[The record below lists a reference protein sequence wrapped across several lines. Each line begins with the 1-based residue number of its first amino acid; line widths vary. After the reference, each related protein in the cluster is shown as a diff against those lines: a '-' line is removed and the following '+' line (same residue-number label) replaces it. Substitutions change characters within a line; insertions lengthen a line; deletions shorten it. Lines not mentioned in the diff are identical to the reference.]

1 MGKERNKYNLITG
14 KQTYLKCTKCSTIY
28 SYLKKKRFKAW
39 QSLAISSFVFHS
51 VCDTVLTDYSG
62 VIESPNFP
70 NPYPHNRNCTWV
82 IQATLGNTLNVSF
95 SHFQVETHTSCNYD
109 HLQVSLGS
117 LNIVS
122 SYCPESSKL
131 FPDGREFFKDCL
143 KQLKS
148 SQLRPKVNKDISIK
162 MVFFDLESLSLY
174 IFIIFNS

>member
-1 MGKERNKYNLITG
+1 MFYNILPF
-14 KQTYLKCTKCSTIY
+14 
-28 SYLKKKRFKAW
+28 KKNDFKLGKAW
-39 QSLAISSFVFHS
+39 RSAVLFFHS

-131 FPDGREFFKDCL
+131 FPDGREFFKYCL
-143 KQLKS
+143 KQLQHLNYVPKS
-148 SQLRPKVNKDISIK
+148 TKIYRSKWSFSI
-162 MVFFDLESLSLY
+162 
-174 IFIIFNS
+174 

>member
-28 SYLKKKRFKAW
+28 CYLKKNNEFKLGKAW
-39 QSLAISSFVFHS
+39 RSAVLFFHS

-70 NPYPHNRNCTWV
+70 NPYPHNRNCTWI

-131 FPDGREFFKDCL
+131 FPDGREFLKYYL

-162 MVFFDLESLSLY
+162 IVFFD
-174 IFIIFNS
+174 

>member
-1 MGKERNKYNLITG
+1 MVICN
-14 KQTYLKCTKCSTIY
+14 
-28 SYLKKKRFKAW
+28 
-39 QSLAISSFVFHS
+39 FVFHS

-109 HLQVSLGS
+109 HLQVSLRS
-117 LNIVS
+117 LNILS

-131 FPDGREFFKDCL
+131 FPNGREFLKYYL